1 MHVSQR
7 VGRAL
12 GLHAVSPKEREALA
26 RATMGLTTFEELPI
40 GAQALV
46 EAIEERPLSP
56 NAMPEAPPAPAG
68 PAKKPLTAGAPLY
81 GLIDIGPEVLTAH
94 MLCDLLTFCRNPLH
108 PGPCKGWKHSLRAVA
123 PGLHATMERV
133 RLAKVDARRA
143 AAGVESPRVRPLQH
157 ERAAAFWR
165 KQASPAPLKAG
176 EHRPLTAPDGT
187 RAEIFHTAGGAT
199 VQVRDGAGVTRA
211 DLTRTFPTET
221 QALAHLGKVAGKLAD
236 EQARGGTGPGRA
248 EGGAPVIP
256 AERQRRLDA
265 VAARTKAAFDRK
277 GQGKGRDGD
286 GDGKKG
292 EGDGKG
298 SGVRSTRTSDG
309 KGAGME
315 TKVTDNTPDPNYV
328 GPGDAV
334 LRKAELVGKRVAIQV
349 PDGLKTRRVEGVFK
363 DARHTQG
370 GTSSEIELEGRVKPI
385 RLDGGLE
392 LLPDKPKRGAP
403 APKPAPE
410 PKKDDGLDRYR
421 TTPEEYR
428 NHFDGYTDNELKRAA
443 QGEHVATQGR
453 ARKEIIADL
462 AEKRAAQDRKVL
474 EQNLADRAGGSG
486 GGSTETRPVG
496 VGGNAELTEIT
507 GKWKGRKTPSA
518 KEATPAGGPAVPA
531 GGWRRNPLAYDP
543 AAQMR
548 QVKVDGKPYQ
558 VTNLGAGRSM
568 NVKDDSGHIGM
579 ADWENWDQV
588 AAVVRKNRDRKQTAA
603 PDAAAEFRR
612 GVPEQPDDVPGVSP
626 AASRLHA
633 AQRKIAAGLSKDLGE
648 SGNDWAG
655 DVSPA
660 ARDWYAKTG
669 AADAAAA
676 KWRGLQNRRAWA
688 GQAAALDPANAD
700 AYHQVAEQARA
711 DADVA
716 AKDWDAAIADANT
729 ARDSLADAV
738 IARYKAKGKRKTAAG
753 LKLPD
758 ARKETILLKPTD
770 GRDDLQAAQKDIQEM
785 TDGFADH
792 PDVAAAAAEL
802 GHAAVE
808 AVKARNEHAA
818 AHGETYEPRRK
829 REELLRTGPGGRDA
843 DWEKRHAAAYA
854 DQQRVDGRAN
864 RADMATRKTTTARGA
879 AEEKLRAAVFKAR
892 HEKVTAEI
900 DAKRAREQASA
911 DAEVNAVRR
920 PLPARDEPIDAQ
932 IGKVAEL
939 AATVKGFKEFEN
951 TAPYVIHDGR
961 GGAQMTLYSGATNR
975 QVAQDRMPPPERVLN
990 YDSKRGWS
998 ASNGQPIDDD
1008 VVPYYIAEW
1017 NTRDRNTR
1025 NPLDMVDAAK
1035 RRKAA
1040 SDKARAS

>member
-123 PGLHATMERV
+123 PGLHATMERD

-176 EHRPLTAPDGT
+176 EHRTLTAPDGT
-187 RAEIFHTAGGAT
+187 RAEIFRTAGGAT
-199 VQVRDGAGVTRA
+199 VQVRDGAGVSRA

-328 GPGDAV
+328 GPSDAV

-385 RLDGGLE
+385 RLDSGLE

-507 GKWKGRKTPSA
+507 GKWKGRKTPP
-518 KEATPAGGPAVPA
+518 TPDKKA
-531 GGWRRNPLAYDP
+531 DP
-543 AAQMR
+543 
-548 QVKVDGKPYQ
+548 KPD
-558 VTNLGAGRSM
+558 V
-568 NVKDDSGHIGM
+568 
-579 ADWENWDQV
+579 
-588 AAVVRKNRDRKQTAA
+588 
-603 PDAAAEFRR
+603 AAEFRR

-669 AADAAAA
+669 TADAAAA
-676 KWRGLQNRRAWA
+676 KWRGLQSRRAWA

-729 ARDSLADAV
+729 ARDSLAGAV

-879 AEEKLRAAVFKAR
+879 AEEKLRAAVFQAR

-975 QVAQDRMPPPERVLN
+975 QVVQDRMPPPERVLN